1 MSFVLGNDFG
11 TTYIYEQSLIAIA
24 EVQVIRYIV
33 TLTFDISISLTGT
46 PQNSHHIS
54 LPNTQHCF
62 KLLMNGYF
70 CS

>member
-1 MSFVLGNDFG
+1 MSFVLDNDFG

-24 EVQVIRYIV
+24 EVHVIRYIV

-46 PQNSHHIS
+46 PQNSHPIS

-62 KLLMNGYF
+62 KLLMNGY
-70 CS
+70 SS